1 MPHFSGG
8 RNCCESTGPQAG
20 EEDRHKMVYK
30 IEPSLNYINATQFTV
45 PSLLCQIRKTHQNGD
60 QQIRGGRGRRE
71 NTEIFQVASVTGG
84 EEPSLPAICMFL
96 FLLCIA
102 PIYACV
108 CRIFKIQVR
117 NTVRNSSTASLAP
130 SISTNE
136 ERQIRIERHHYRLC
150 CQ

>member
-1 MPHFSGG
+1 MQSDIYHPGHSF
-8 RNCCESTGPQAG
+8 
-20 EEDRHKMVYK
+20 
-30 IEPSLNYINATQFTV
+30 PSWV
-45 PSLLCQIRKTHQNGD
+45 LCWVHRCGHEGHLREAAEIRKTHQNGD
-60 QQIRGGRGRRE
+60 LQIRGGRGRRE

-117 NTVRNSSTASLAP
+117 NTVRNSSTTSLAP

-136 ERQIRIERHHYRLC
+136 ERQIRIERYHYRLY

>member
-1 MPHFSGG
+1 MQSDIYHPGHSFP
-8 RNCCESTGPQAG
+8 NW
-20 EEDRHKMVYK
+20 V
-30 IEPSLNYINATQFTV
+30 
-45 PSLLCQIRKTHQNGD
+45 LCWVHPCGHEGHLREAAEIRKTHQHRGL
-60 QQIRGGRGRRE
+60 QIRGGRGRSE

-84 EEPSLPAICMFL
+84 EEQSLPAICMFL

-136 ERQIRIERHHYRLC
+136 ERQIRIERHPYRLY